1 MLKNYFNVALRN
13 LLRHKAYSLL
23 NIAGLSI
30 GIAASILILLWV
42 RDELSFDRFHSAA
55 EETYRITVDVS
66 GVKVALTPPPLAE
79 ALRSEMTEAVNVTQA
94 ATTGCLVTIDGENF
108 DEQRVFCVDPS
119 FFEMFDFPLVK
130 GDAKTA
136 LSTPD
141 GLLLTEQQARR
152 YFGDDDPVGKIVQI
166 NKQHAFT
173 VQGVLKNIPANS
185 HLQFDI
191 LLPLTFVTSTADYK
205 ENYKWDYYNNIYTY
219 IQLTPQIASDP
230 AAIEKAA
237 LRINEIFKRHEQGM
251 KAHFTMQPLLDIHL
265 KSDNLMADV
274 GGHGE
279 IQYVRIFSLVSI
291 FVLVV
296 ASVNFMNL
304 ATARA
309 ARRAKEIGTR
319 KVLGAYSRQLFGQF
333 IGESMLVS
341 VISLL
346 FALLLVII
354 ALPSFN
360 QLTEKDMMLTPEVDL
375 IAKLLA
381 IAVMT
386 GILAGAYPAFYLSS
400 FKPIQSLKGTFKA
413 GAKSIFF
420 RNSLVVVQF
429 AVTIFLIV
437 AAGVV
442 FQQLQFIRTQNLGF
456 DRENILYVMMKAEM
470 FPHYRALRAEFEAST
485 VLDNFS
491 FTSDLPNNVQ
501 GGTIYVDWEAKNEK
515 EQPVFSWMFIDEHF
529 LGILN
534 VKLLAGRDFSREF
547 TADSSNYIVN
557 EKALKVMGM
566 DLSTAVGSPL
576 SVNSK
581 RGTII
586 GVVQDF
592 HTKSLQQE
600 IEPLI
605 IEPNT
610 FGGFAIVKVR
620 PQNIQPAI
628 QELKRIFTGL
638 PVAYPFEYGFLDQ
651 ALEAQY
657 QIEKKISAISK
668 VFAALA
674 IFIGALG
681 LFGLSAFM
689 NEQRVKEI
697 GVRKVLGATVNNIVL
712 LLSMG
717 FVRLLMLAL
726 LIATPLAWYLM
737 DAWLQNYAYHI
748 KINPW
753 IFFVA
758 GAMPLLVALLATSV
772 QTIKAALTNPV
783 NSLRNE

>member
-1 MLKNYFNVALRN
+1 MLKNYFTVALRN
-13 LLRHKAYSLL
+13 LLRYKAYSVL
-23 NIAGLSI
+23 NIAGLSV

-42 RDELSFDRFHSAA
+42 EDERSFDSFHSASK
-55 EETYRITVDVS
+55 EIYRITADIS
-66 GVKVALTPPPLAE
+66 GVKVALTPPPMAE

-94 ATTGCLVTIDGENF
+94 AITGCLVTIDDQNF

-119 FFEMFDFPLVK
+119 FLEMFDFPLSK
-130 GDAKTA
+130 GDVKTA
-136 LSTPD
+136 LSTPN
-141 GLLLTEQQARR
+141 GLLLTEDQARK
-152 YFGDDDPVGKIVQI
+152 YFGNDDPVGKIIQI
-166 NKQHAFT
+166 NKQQAFT
-173 VQGVLKNIPANS
+173 VTGTLKNIPTNS

-191 LLPLTFVTSTADYK
+191 LLPLTFLTNTDDYK
-205 ENYKWDYYNNIYTY
+205 QNYKWDYYSNIYTY
-219 IQLTPQIASDP
+219 VQLASQIASDP
-230 AAIEKAA
+230 AALDNTAISMNAIFNRYEK
-237 LRINEIFKRHEQGM
+237 NM
-251 KAHFTMQPLLDIHL
+251 KASFALQPLLDVHL

-274 GGHGE
+274 DGHGE

-291 FVLVV
+291 FILIV
-296 ASVNFMNL
+296 ASINFMNL

-319 KVLGAYSRQLFGQF
+319 KVLGAYSRQVFGQF
-333 IGESMLVS
+333 IGESMLIS

-346 FALLLVII
+346 FAVLLVIL

-360 QLTEKDMMLTPEVDL
+360 QLTEKNLALTPEADL
-375 IAKLLA
+375 VFKLLA
-381 IAVMT
+381 IAT
-386 GILAGAYPAFYLSS
+386 LIGLLAGAYPAFYLSS

-413 GAKSIFF
+413 GAKSILF

-429 AVTIFLIV
+429 AVTILLIV
-437 AAGVV
+437 ATGIV
-442 FQQLQFIRTQNLGF
+442 FQQLQFIRNQNLGF
-456 DRENILYVMMKAEM
+456 DRENILYVTMKGEM
-470 FPHYRALRAEFEAST
+470 FPYYRALRAAFEAST
-485 VLDNFS
+485 LAENFS

-501 GGTIYVDWEAKNEK
+501 GGTIYVDWEGKNDN
-515 EQPVFSWMFIDEHF
+515 EQPVFGWMFIDEHF
-529 LGILN
+529 LGIAN
-534 VKLLAGRDFSREF
+534 VKLLAGRGFSREF

-557 EKALKVMGM
+557 EMALKVMGM

-576 SVNSK
+576 SVNNK
-581 RGTII
+581 RGIII
-586 GVVQDF
+586 GVVRDF

-610 FGGFAIVKVR
+610 FGGFTMVKTR
-620 PQNIQPAI
+620 PEEIRPTI
-628 QELKRIFTGL
+628 QELKRIFAGL

-657 QIEKKISAISK
+657 KIEKKISTISR
-668 VFAALA
+668 VFAGLA

-697 GVRKVLGATVNNIVL
+697 GVRKVLGATVNSIVI
-712 LLSMG
+712 LLSSG
-717 FVRLLMLAL
+717 FVRLLILAL
-726 LIATPLAWYLM
+726 ALATPLAWYLM

-748 KINPW
+748 EINPW
-753 IFFVA
+753 IFIVA
-758 GAMPLLVALLATSV
+758 GIMALFIALLATGF